1 MTASRKFARIVPMA
15 AAALI
20 VGLGVSATAGAQG
33 DYPSRPITLV
43 VPYPAGGTTDV
54 VARLLADDLG
64 KRLGQTIV
72 VENKGGASTAVGAS
86 FVARAPNDGYTLLI
100 AAATTF
106 STNPHLYKDLNYK
119 LEDFDPVGMVVRVPF
134 AFVVKKDLPVNNIAE
149 FIEHA
154 KKHSKGLNQATN
166 GNGSLVHLAGYLVG
180 KELGVPL
187 TFVHYR
193 GAAPAMT
200 DMMGGVVDSNVEAL
214 TNAVPNVTDKR
225 YKALAVL
232 SEERAPALPD
242 VPTFKELGYP
252 NLVAESYF
260 AMFAPAGTPE
270 PALEKLSSA
279 LAETVGSE
287 GFKAAMSNVHN
298 MAVPS
303 TSEELGEYARKESAR
318 WGKIIQ
324 DGGIKLD

>member
-1 MTASRKFARIVPMA
+1 
-15 AAALI
+15 
-20 VGLGVSATAGAQG
+20 LGVVSVTHAQ
-33 DYPSRPITLV
+33 DAFPSRPISMV

-54 VARLLADDLG
+54 VARLLAEDLG
-64 KRLGQTIV
+64 KRLNQTIV
-72 VENKGGASTAVGAS
+72 VENKAGASTAVGAS
-86 FVARAPNDGYTLLI
+86 YVARAANDGYTLLM

-154 KKHSKGLNQATN
+154 KKHPNGLNQATN

-214 TNAVPNVTDKR
+214 TNAVPNVTDNR

-232 SEERAPALPD
+232 STERAPGLPD
-242 VPTFKELGYP
+242 VPTFTELGYP

-260 AMFAPAGTPE
+260 AMFAPAGSPK

-279 LAETVGSE
+279 LAETVGS
-287 GFKAAMSNVHN
+287 
-298 MAVPS
+298 
-303 TSEELGEYARKESAR
+303 
-318 WGKIIQ
+318 
-324 DGGIKLD
+324 

>member
-1 MTASRKFARIVPMA
+1 MTVSGRA
-15 AAALI
+15 AAFVPAIAATLI
-20 VGLGVSATAGAQG
+20 IGAVPAANAQD

-54 VARLLADDLG
+54 VARLLAEDLG

-86 FVARAPNDGYTLLI
+86 FVARAPNDGYTLLM

-119 LEDFDPVGMVVRVPF
+119 LEDFDPIGMVVRVPF
-134 AFVVKKDLPVNNIAE
+134 AFVVKKDLPVDNIAE

-154 KKHSKGLNQATN
+154 RKQPKGLNQATN

-232 SEERAPALPD
+232 SEERAPGLPD

-260 AMFAPAGTPE
+260 AMFAPAGTPK
-270 PALEKLSSA
+270 PALEKLSGA
-279 LAETVGSE
+279 LAEAVGSE
-287 GFKAAMSNVHN
+287 SFKAAMSNVHN

-303 TSEELGEYARKESAR
+303 TSGELGEYARKESAR

-324 DGGIKLD
+324 EGGIKLD

>member
-1 MTASRKFARIVPMA
+1 
-15 AAALI
+15 
-20 VGLGVSATAGAQG
+20 
-33 DYPSRPITLV
+33 
-43 VPYPAGGTTDV
+43 
-54 VARLLADDLG
+54 ARLLSDDLG

-72 VENKGGASTAVGAS
+72 VENKAGASTAVGAS
-86 FVARAPNDGYTLLI
+86 SVARAPNDGYTLLM

-119 LEDFDPVGMVVRVPF
+119 LQDFDPVGMVVRVPF

-154 KKHSKGLNQATN
+154 KKQPTGLNQATN

-214 TNAVPNVTDKR
+214 TNAVPNVMDNR

-232 SEERAPALPD
+232 SEERAPGLPD

-252 NLVAESYF
+252 ELVAESYF
-260 AMFAPAGTPE
+260 AIFAPAGTPK
-270 PALEKLSSA
+270 PALDKLSRA

-287 GFKAAMSNVHN
+287 TFKAAMSKVHN

-303 TSEELGEYARKESAR
+303 TAEELGAYAVKESER

-324 DGGIKLD
+324 EGGIKLD

>member
-1 MTASRKFARIVPMA
+1 MTVFGKTGGLVTAVAMAFVAGVGVVPA
-15 AAALI
+15 
-20 VGLGVSATAGAQG
+20 AGAQEG
-33 DYPSRPITLV
+33 FPSRPITLV

-86 FVARAPNDGYTLLI
+86 FVARAPSDGYTLLI

-134 AFVVKKDLPVNNIAE
+134 AFVVKKDLPVNSIAE

-154 KKHSKGLNQATN
+154 KKHPTGLNQATN

-214 TNAVPNVTDKR
+214 TNAVPNVTDNR

-232 SEERAPALPD
+232 SEQRAPGLPD
-242 VPTFKELGYP
+242 VPTFGELGYP

-260 AMFAPAGTPE
+260 AMFAPAGTPK

-287 GFKAAMSNVHN
+287 SFKAAMSNVHN

-303 TSEELGEYARKESAR
+303 TSEELRAYARKENER
-318 WGKIIQ
+318 WGRIIQ
-324 DGGIKLD
+324 EGGIKLD